1 MPAVEASLRNRAWM
15 LGLVVMANWSGLQ
28 PLSKAH
34 AHALVF
40 LANSLA
46 PIYEDTGLEARV
58 IKHEHGP
65 FYPDAQWDLDRL
77 VGQGLL
83 NISGVTLSETGGRWW
98 MEGSYEASA
107 SGKAV
112 FNACRNLP
120 LLSRSFRFLLELTNA
135 FASLHQDARSRA
147 ALVDVIYA
155 TPNRANRTALVFE
168 EAEQNYSSLT
178 AVAFDDLAGPD
189 VVLTPKERLQL
200 YFGYLEEST
209 KGAGEAVA

>member
-1 MPAVEASLRNRAWM
+1 MPAAEASLRGRAWV
-15 LGLVVMANWSGLQ
+15 LGLVVMANWSGLR

-83 NISGVTLSETGGRWW
+83 NVSGVTLSNNGGRWW
-98 MEGSYEASA
+98 MDGAYEASA
-107 SGKAV
+107 NGRAA
-112 FNACRNLP
+112 FTECRNLP
-120 LLSRSFRFLLELTNA
+120 LLRRSYSFLLELTNA
-135 FASLHQDARSRA
+135 FASLQRDARNRA

-178 AVAFDDLAGPD
+178 AVAFDELAGPD

-200 YFGYLEEST
+200 YFGYLEEHAKLS
-209 KGAGEAVA
+209 GEGVA